1 MAGNDKA
8 SDPRVGPLETAA
20 DVKREAGKLYRRAV
34 RGDVAPGDVAPGD
47 ASKLAHVL
55 ALVMRVV
62 EGSDLEARLAALE
75 AKEAR

>member
-8 SDPRVGPLETAA
+8 RDPLVGPLETAA

-34 RGDVAPGDVAPGD
+34 RGEVLPDD

-55 ALVMRVV
+55 ALVMRVI
-62 EGSDLEARLAALE
+62 EGSDLETRLAALE
-75 AKEAR
+75 TKSEGR

>member
-34 RGDVAPGDVAPGD
+34 RGDLPAGD

-75 AKEAR
+75 AKETR